1 MSFICICITMNNAS
15 REENFVEN
23 YTGSILT
30 NKNHSGTLCIS
41 KDKTLNLHTSVKVT
55 AIINA
60 AGTCVMG
67 FASHDYKRDYK
78 GSFWKSTCE
87 TFC

>member
-1 MSFICICITMNNAS
+1 MTVWNI
-15 REENFVEN
+15 
-23 YTGSILT
+23 
-30 NKNHSGTLCIS
+30 K
-41 KDKTLNLHTSVKVT
+41 HTSVKVT

-78 GSFWKSTCE
+78 GSFLEKRFFYSKKE
-87 TFC
+87 MGE

>member
-1 MSFICICITMNNAS
+1 MTVWNI
-15 REENFVEN
+15 
-23 YTGSILT
+23 
-30 NKNHSGTLCIS
+30 K
-41 KDKTLNLHTSVKVT
+41 HTSIKVT